1 MSAREDTMIS
11 IFRAGILMTIK
22 NLSTVDLQGA
32 RNLGPRNFRP
42 ALWARTEIPK
52 KIRPG
57 PKIRRKSGP
66 GRN

>member
-22 NLSTVDLQGA
+22 NLSIVDLQGA

-42 ALWARTEIPK
+42 AFSARSENPPEI
-52 KIRPG
+52 RA
-57 PKIRRKSGP
+57 GP